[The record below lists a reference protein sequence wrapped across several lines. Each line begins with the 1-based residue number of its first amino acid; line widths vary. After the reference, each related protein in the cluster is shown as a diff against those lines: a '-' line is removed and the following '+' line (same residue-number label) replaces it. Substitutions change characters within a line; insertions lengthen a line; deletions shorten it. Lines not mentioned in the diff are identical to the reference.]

1 MKFIVVALAL
11 IGAAVALPP
20 PGHIGLIQVAPAHG
34 GLLHGSTLGHAP
46 AAVVIAPAHGAINPH
61 HGAAI
66 GSAYHAGYQHGLTSS
81 HNLASHGA
89 ILPVHGG
96 HHGVLP
102 AIPTHHGK

>member
-20 PGHIGLIQVAPAHG
+20 PGHIGLVQVAPAHG
-34 GLLHGSTLGHAP
+34 TLLHGGLLGHAP
-46 AAVVIAPAHGAINPH
+46 GAVVVAPAHGIINPH
-61 HGAAI
+61 HEAAI
-66 GSAYHAGYQHGLTSS
+66 GSAYHTGYQHGLTSS
-81 HNLASHGA
+81 HNIA
-89 ILPVHGG
+89 IPVHGG